1 MTKERTIYFLMPI
14 DKVCGA
20 ICGIILAINVMSCI
34 IISLYIAPATRNL
47 YKLHEED
54 KIIFKTDE
62 RWVKTYSGFTDFD
75 WKEFLNTL
83 KPKEKPVETDK
94 KQEEAPKV
102 EEVEQE

>member
-1 MTKERTIYFLMPI
+1 MTKEKTIHFLMPI

-20 ICGIILAINVMSCI
+20 ICGIILGLNLMSCI

-62 RWVKTYSGFTDFD
+62 RWLKTYSGFTNFD
-75 WKEFLNTL
+75 WKEFLDTL
-83 KPKEKPVETDK
+83 KPEEKPVEENQK
-94 KQEEAPKV
+94 
-102 EEVEQE
+102 